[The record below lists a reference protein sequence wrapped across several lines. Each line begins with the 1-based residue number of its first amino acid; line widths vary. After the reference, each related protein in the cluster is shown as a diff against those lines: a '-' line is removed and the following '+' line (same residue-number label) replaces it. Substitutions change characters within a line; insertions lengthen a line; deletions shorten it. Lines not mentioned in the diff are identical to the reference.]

1 MSRDYLP
8 HQHASNVGVKPVESA
23 PYEHGASSPRSSAM
37 TYRNNITQQQ
47 TDNNKSFGG
56 KKMRRNRRSRKHKGG
71 IGPTVPSFSSPGP
84 TVSSGSQT
92 ATGASV
98 ASNTTNTQSAANAA
112 CDKCIGAEA
121 SASHVCQS
129 PACNPQSGGSGCSE
143 GVGLVGP
150 NQSWGCMS
158 GGKKHRHSKKSTHK
172 RKLKKSRKSKMNK
185 SKKTHKSKKSKNI
198 KKMRKTR
205 HRKSKK

>member
-23 PYEHGASSPRSSAM
+23 PYEAGASSPRSSAM
-37 TYRNNITQQQ
+37 MYRDNITQQH
-47 TDNNKSFGG
+47 NENIKSTGG
-56 KKMRRNRRSRKHKGG
+56 KKMRKNKRSRKHKGG
-71 IGPTVPSFSSPGP
+71 TGPTVPSFSSPGP

-98 ASNTTNTQSAANAA
+98 ASNTTSTQSAANAA

-129 PACNPQSGGSGCSE
+129 PACNPQ
-143 GVGLVGP
+143 
-150 NQSWGCMS
+150 
-158 GGKKHRHSKKSTHK
+158 
-172 RKLKKSRKSKMNK
+172 
-185 SKKTHKSKKSKNI
+185 
-198 KKMRKTR
+198 
-205 HRKSKK
+205 